1 MIAEYQ
7 NKFNSAIVQTLL
19 DMDAMS
25 QASLEQL
32 VNVAGQNQYDRK
44 VITTDPATSI
54 IPMRVSIP
62 RRYSRATGKRYTMLP
77 CFLLPHYQ
85 YTKSFIFLTLY
96 CYKCRRFQSVRD
108 LCSRMGITVT
118 TLYRWRAVFMRDLNC
133 LILRTLL
140 IVIRSRQIA
149 PHPAHTRR
157 RKASPCQITVTDS
170 LLTLRYHDSE
180 PKTKTL

>member
-7 NKFNSAIVQTLL
+7 NKFNSVIVQTLL

-62 RRYSRATGKRYTMLP
+62 RRYSRATGKRYTM
-77 CFLLPHYQ
+77 
-85 YTKSFIFLTLY
+85 
-96 CYKCRRFQSVRD
+96 
-108 LCSRMGITVT
+108 
-118 TLYRWRAVFMRDLNC
+118 RAVPIGAGSLQPDGNHGYNAVPLE
-133 LILRTLL
+133 
-140 IVIRSRQIA
+140 SRLYVGPELSDSPDSSDCDQIK
-149 PHPAHTRR
+149 TDCT
-157 RKASPCQITVTDS
+157 ASGAYQV
-170 LLTLRYHDSE
+170 
-180 PKTKTL
+180 PKS

>member
-7 NKFNSAIVQTLL
+7 NKFNSAIVETLL

-62 RRYSRATGKRYTMLP
+62 RRYS
-77 CFLLPHYQ
+77 C
-85 YTKSFIFLTLY
+85 
-96 CYKCRRFQSVRD
+96 
-108 LCSRMGITVT
+108 
-118 TLYRWRAVFMRDLNC
+118 
-133 LILRTLL
+133 
-140 IVIRSRQIA
+140 
-149 PHPAHTRR
+149 
-157 RKASPCQITVTDS
+157 
-170 LLTLRYHDSE
+170 
-180 PKTKTL
+180 

>member
-7 NKFNSAIVQTLL
+7 NKFNSVIVQTLL

-96 CYKCRRFQSVRD
+96 CAGEPS
-108 LCSRMGITVT
+108 LCGT
-118 TLYRWRAVFMRDLNC
+118 
-133 LILRTLL
+133 
-140 IVIRSRQIA
+140 
-149 PHPAHTRR
+149 
-157 RKASPCQITVTDS
+157 
-170 LLTLRYHDSE
+170 
-180 PKTKTL
+180 